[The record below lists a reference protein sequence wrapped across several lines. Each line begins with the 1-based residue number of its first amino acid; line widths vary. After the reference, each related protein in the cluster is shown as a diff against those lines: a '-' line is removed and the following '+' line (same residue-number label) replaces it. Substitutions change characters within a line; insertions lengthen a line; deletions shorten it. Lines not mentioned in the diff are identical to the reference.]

1 MKSINTLI
9 PDIYQLLKEKE
20 DGWFTTELARRLSDD
35 LAGRLQSQLGS
46 KKSRPTLRMS
56 GLGKRCPRALWYSFH
71 HPELGEPLPPWAEV
85 KFAFGA
91 IIEGL
96 TLTLVKACGHSV
108 EGEQDELR
116 FEGIVGHRDAVI
128 DGVTADVKSASSLSF
143 QKFKTSDY
151 GLVDSFGYLEQLD
164 AYTLAAASDPLVLS
178 KNEGVILAVD
188 KQLGHMHLYA
198 HNVTNERSDNLR
210 ARIRYYKTIVS
221 LDHPPKCECETES
234 VGVSGNIKLGWK
246 ASYSPYKW
254 ECFPNL
260 RAFKYS
266 GGLDYFTKVIKR
278 PINKY
283 GPLPEIGRN
292 GQTIY

>member
-1 MKSINTLI
+1 VKSINEVI

-35 LAGRLQSQLGS
+35 LAGRLRSQLGS

-56 GLGKRCPRALWYSFH
+56 GLGKRCPRALWYSIH
-71 HPELGEPLPPWAEV
+71 HPELAEALPPWAEI

-96 TLTLVKACGHSV
+96 TLSLVKACGHSV
-108 EGEQDELR
+108 EGEQDELV

-178 KNEGVILAVD
+178 KDKGVILAVD
-188 KQLGHMHLYA
+188 KQLGHMHLYE
-198 HNVTNERSDNLR
+198 HKVTEERGDKLR
-210 ARIRYYKTIVS
+210 ARIEYYKSIVGR
-221 LDHPPKCECETES
+221 DEPPDCQCETEEQAN
-234 VGVSGNIKLGWK
+234 GNVKLGWR
-246 ASYSPYKW
+246 AGYSPYKW
-254 ECFPNL
+254 ECFPGL

-266 GGLDYFTKVIKR
+266 GGLDYFSKVVKR
-278 PINKY
+278 PFNKY

>member
-1 MKSINTLI
+1 MPSINTLI
-9 PDIYQLLKEKE
+9 PDIYQLLKEKD
-20 DGWFTTELARRLSDD
+20 DGWFTAELSRRLSDD
-35 LAGRLQSQLGS
+35 LTSRLQSQLS
-46 KKSRPTLRMS
+46 PRKSRPTLRMS
-56 GLGKRCPRALWYSFH
+56 GLGKRCPKALWYSIH
-71 HPELGEPLPPWAEV
+71 HPELGEALPPWAEV

-96 TLTLVKACGHSV
+96 TLTLVRACGHSV

-116 FEGIVGHRDAVI
+116 FEDIVGHRDAVI

-143 QKFKTSDY
+143 QKFKTHDY

-178 KNEGVILAVD
+178 KDKGVILAVD
-188 KQLGHMHLYA
+188 KQLGHMHLYEHHITGDRA
-198 HNVTNERSDNLR
+198 EMLK
-210 ARIRYYKTIVS
+210 ARIARYKNIVGSPEPPACDCKTEVQ
-221 LDHPPKCECETES
+221 DN
-234 VGVSGNIKLGWK
+234 GNIKLHWTAGYN
-246 ASYSPYKW
+246 AFKW
-254 ECFPNL
+254 ECHPNL

-266 GGLDYFTKVIKR
+266 GGLEFFTKVVKR
-278 PINKY
+278 PFNKY